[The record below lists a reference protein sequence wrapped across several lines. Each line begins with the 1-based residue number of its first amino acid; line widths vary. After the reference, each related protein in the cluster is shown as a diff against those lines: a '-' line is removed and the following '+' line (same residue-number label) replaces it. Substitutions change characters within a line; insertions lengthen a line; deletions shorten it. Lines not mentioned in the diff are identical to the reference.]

1 MLAERVKEW
10 PQEWKEAGREEGLK
24 EGLKEGLDKGLAAG
38 RAALIQE
45 LERRFGPL
53 PTAARARVES
63 LDSYERIVELSF
75 AAATA
80 PSLAA
85 LELGRARPRSKKK
98 RNVSR

>member
-24 EGLKEGLDKGLAAG
+24 EGLKEGLDKGL
-38 RAALIQE
+38 AALIQE

-85 LELGRARPRSKKK
+85 LGLGQARPRSKKK
-98 RNVSR
+98 RSVSR